1 MPLFTAHLESEK
13 SIEVHKRKQVQN
25 SDKVVTHQSQLPA
38 GGHIDTPVSYA
49 LKDQSLVLEQS
60 QLLAASQL
68 TLTKIL
74 DESEKNQ
81 SLALE
86 QSQLLAASQLNL
98 TKIRRKS
105 EDLNAINSWRQKY
118 HAFRSGES
126 SGADGEVENQVSEL
140 SINGLGRRTVEL
152 KLPKIPET
160 LVHKSSF
167 QSEKQG
173 LLPAGVRSLSY
184 STIEVSE
191 RFKDPEVRI
200 SLPST
205 SSPSMSVLT
214 PERIDRW
221 EVFWAEVYLILT
233 VTALGMHITRVDP
246 HVEVFSNMMFNGVYT
261 WTYAAC
267 LCKYAVMSYPPSWPF
282 RSAVALFT
290 TGYAAFL
297 LKYLAAYNHMD
308 LPW

>member
-1 MPLFTAHLESEK
+1 M
-13 SIEVHKRKQVQN
+13 
-25 SDKVVTHQSQLPA
+25 
-38 GGHIDTPVSYA
+38 
-49 LKDQSLVLEQS
+49 
-60 QLLAASQL
+60 
-68 TLTKIL
+68 
-74 DESEKNQ
+74 
-81 SLALE
+81 
-86 QSQLLAASQLNL
+86 
-98 TKIRRKS
+98 
-105 EDLNAINSWRQKY
+105 
-118 HAFRSGES
+118 
-126 SGADGEVENQVSEL
+126 SEL

-160 LVHKSSF
+160 LVHRSSF
-167 QSEKQG
+167 RSEKQG

-191 RFKDPEVRI
+191 RFKDPEVLI

-246 HVEVFSNMMFNGVYT
+246 HVEVFSNMVFNGVYT

-308 LPW
+308 LPWFYVAGALLFTSGSLTMFFATRPTPTLPPEEYSSYSEIHTGSAIFLLGSLVFTADSSAYVLKSVSLLSISFELEQLALILFVLGRIFFLRGVVTPNSDMLYRKAKWMVLNPRKEEIVETHDVCAIV